1 MPRSSK
7 ENGETMARYT
17 GATLNGDRLTIPVCT
32 QAFRPAQSPRQGKVR
47 WRRPSIRP
55 KRITSITSVNQRAM
69 TVSTTFTTTATIL
82 RRVLERCE
90 IGSSKETPLC
100 RANSEGRKFLQTVL
114 LEIHESLIY
123 SRFAISPAVLAT
135 GY

>member
-1 MPRSSK
+1 
-7 ENGETMARYT
+7 
-17 GATLNGDRLTIPVCT
+17 
-32 QAFRPAQSPRQGKVR
+32 
-47 WRRPSIRP
+47 
-55 KRITSITSVNQRAM
+55 
-69 TVSTTFTTTATIL
+69 
-82 RRVLERCE
+82 VLERSE

-114 LEIHESLIY
+114 LEIHELLIY